1 MTTTSDSG
9 RSGSKNYGSY
19 WIWGALALVL
29 LAGAGLGSYYWVNGG
44 QGQADQG
51 LTAQVQRG
59 ELLVTI
65 SEKGE
70 IEAAESEVIRNEL
83 PWSATIVYIVENG
96 TPVEAGD
103 RVVEF
108 ECEKLETEI
117 EEERLAVDSAKESLL
132 RAERSLELKEK
143 ELDNKLANSRQS
155 VEDAKADL
163 ERYLKGQFPIQLTE
177 HEQEIAIAERARR
190 LAEEKLNFKLK
201 INEDPKLGQP
211 YSENDLKAEKLAVD
225 RLKLSEQRAKS
236 KLEML
241 KKYDHPRERQR
252 YQANVRSAEL
262 ALERDQLEH
271 DAQLSIARTE
281 LKYKEKNLRDRT
293 EKLSEL
299 ETYKNEHLVVEATRD
314 GYVDYRQDGPWWQ
327 WIQLKVGT
335 EVRRKHQIMIIPDIS
350 SLQIETQVFEAM
362 IERLKSK
369 MEENP
374 EVGVKAFVRLEA
386 RPGEVLSGHVKWV
399 APQPK
404 SQDRRRNPGV
414 KVFRVLIELE
424 GEPGKM
430 GLTTNMSCSVEIV
443 LDMLDNAL
451 HVPVAAVFAEN
462 QDYFVYKIVDGQPV
476 KTYVE
481 VGGSNEKRV
490 QIVSGL
496 AEGDQ
501 VRLTPPE
508 EDSSQEKNPASE
520 PEGQDEQDEASI
532 PSTQV

>member
-1 MTTTSDSG
+1 MTTTSDTG
-9 RSGSKNYGSY
+9 RSGSKSYGSY
-19 WIWGALALVL
+19 WAWGALALVL
-29 LAGAGLGSYYWVNGG
+29 LAGAGLGSYYWVNGSHD
-44 QGQADQG
+44 QIDQG
-51 LTAQVQRG
+51 LTAEVQRG
-59 ELLVTI
+59 QLLVTI

-70 IEAAESEVIRNEL
+70 IEAGESEVIRNEL

-108 ECEKLETEI
+108 ECERLETEI
-117 EEERLAVDSAKESLL
+117 EEERLAVDTASEALL
-132 RAERSLELKEK
+132 RAQRSLELKEK
-143 ELDNKLANSRQS
+143 ELDNKLANAKQS
-155 VEDAKADL
+155 VEDSKADL
-163 ERYLKGQFPIQLTE
+163 ERYLKGQYPIQLAE
-177 HEQEIAIAERARR
+177 HEQEIAIAERACR

-252 YQANVRSAEL
+252 FEANVRSAEL
-262 ALERDQLEH
+262 ALERAQLEH
-271 DAQLSIARTE
+271 EAELSIAQTQ
-281 LKYKEKNLRDRT
+281 LKYKRKNLRDRT
-293 EKLSEL
+293 DKLTEL
-299 ETYKNEHLVVEATRD
+299 ETYKNEDLVVEATRD

-335 EVRRKHQIMIIPDIS
+335 EVRRKHQLMIIPDIT
-350 SLQIETQVFEAM
+350 SLHIETQVFEAM

-386 RPGEVLSGHVKWV
+386 RSGEVLSGNVKWV

-414 KVFRVLIELE
+414 KVFRVLVELD
-424 GEPGKM
+424 GEPAEM

-443 LDMLDNAL
+443 LDMLDDVL

-462 QDYFVYKIVDGQPV
+462 QDYFVYKMVDGQPV
-476 KTYVE
+476 KTYVQ

-496 AEGDQ
+496 AEGDR

-508 EDSSQEKNPASE
+508 EEKSPEEDQAPE
-520 PEGQDEQDEASI
+520 PDDAEEQSEASI